1 MLLPYREKYSS
12 GRSFSL
18 GRLVFGVRTTTLV
31 VLELTGALGH
41 MVVALVTKAKHCTYC
56 TYCALAPALTAE
68 SPGPHDASGLGL
80 TRLVL
85 YFSVRMCCALYYMLF
100 FLWSSANE

>member
-1 MLLPYREKYSS
+1 M
-12 GRSFSL
+12 
-18 GRLVFGVRTTTLV
+18 
-31 VLELTGALGH
+31 LELTGALGL
-41 MVVALVTKAKHCTYC
+41 VVALVTKAKHCTYC
-56 TYCALAPALTAE
+56 TYCTLALALALALTVE

-100 FLWSSANE
+100 SIGALPMSE

>member
-1 MLLPYREKYSS
+1 M
-12 GRSFSL
+12 
-18 GRLVFGVRTTTLV
+18 TMV

-56 TYCALAPALTAE
+56 TLALALTVE

-80 TRLVL
+80 TRLAL
-85 YFSVRMCCALYYMLF
+85 YFSVRLCCALYYMLF
-100 FLWSSANE
+100 FHWSSANE